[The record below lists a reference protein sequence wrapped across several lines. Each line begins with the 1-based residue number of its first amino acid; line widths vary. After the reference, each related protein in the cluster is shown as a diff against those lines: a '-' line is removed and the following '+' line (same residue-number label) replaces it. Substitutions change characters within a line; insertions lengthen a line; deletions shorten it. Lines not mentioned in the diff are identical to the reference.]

1 MRAAYVTH
9 VAQADV
15 EASLSVEC
23 RLTGQQAQ
31 GHPLLRTNEQ
41 HQRGPGGLLDAQR
54 PWERA

>member
-41 HQRGPGGLLDAQR
+41 HQRGPGGLLDAQT
-54 PWERA
+54 P